1 MEGLYN
7 MMEDNVEQKLNDLLP
22 MMKQYCSCK
31 ECVLEMATYALNRLP
46 AKYVHTDKGAVL
58 HKFDTSSTQAEAEIT
73 SVVLQAI
80 QVIGE
85 KPNHGNARADGN

>member
-7 MMEDNVEQKLNDLLP
+7 MMEDNVEQKLGDLLP

-31 ECVLEMATYALNRLP
+31 NCVLDMATYALNRLP
-46 AKYVHTDKGAVL
+46 AKYVHTEKGAVL
-58 HKFDTSSTQAEAEIT
+58 HKFDTSSTQADAEIT

-85 KPNHGNARADGN
+85 KPNHSNTMAGNN

>member
-7 MMEDNVEQKLNDLLP
+7 MMEDNVEQKLSDLLP

-46 AKYVHTDKGAVL
+46 AKYVHTEKGAVL
-58 HKFDTSSTQAEAEIT
+58 HKFDTSSSQADAEIT

-85 KPNHGNARADGN
+85 KPNHSSPAPGNG